1 MKHHLF
7 RLAIAV
13 LLLASSTAAL
23 ADGAA
28 PSQLRCEYLENPQG
42 IDITAP
48 RLSWKLEASPEARGL
63 RQTAYRVLVAST
75 PELLAKDEGDLWD
88 SGKVA
93 SDQSVQVPYAGK
105 SPGSH
110 QICHWKV
117 KVWTSDLEGKVT
129 ESAWSMPQNWS
140 MGLLKPEDWNAKWIS
155 MTPSRWEPDPSTAP
169 ELDLEG
175 ANWIRYEGGEA
186 NKDTN
191 AAAAAGAASPKPPV
205 HIPENYFRKTVSIPG
220 SLRTASITL
229 TADQEFS
236 LRLNGELL
244 GKSPLMPDA
253 WRKPLSVDL
262 KEKLRQGDNLLEIV
276 AMRKPTDVSMMA
288 AIKIVPDQGAPIDI
302 VTDASWQAAQKGD
315 APPEAWRT
323 AKIIAPYGAAPWGKF
338 AGPGKPKP
346 GGDLTSRNSPML
358 RKTFVLTKPVK
369 EAQASIC
376 GLGYYE
382 MFLNGAKV
390 GDHVLDPA
398 ITPYHGRALYVTYD
412 LSKELKQGTN
422 ALGVQLANGIYNQ
435 EFADAWNF
443 QGAPWRAFPQM
454 LLQLDVTYEDGT
466 RERIVSD
473 ASWKV
478 SDGPLYWDQLRMGV
492 MYDARREHPGWDTP
506 AFDDSAWQAAILRE
520 GPKGKLDPQM
530 SEPIKVMET
539 LGATNIVRQGDS
551 YLFDF
556 GKNISGWT
564 RLKVSGKAGTEIVMD
579 HGQQGIVIGKPL
591 QTDIYTLKGSGEEV
605 WEPGFAFHGFSKVTV
620 SGLPGEPTKEM
631 VEARVVR
638 TAFDERGEF
647 ECSNPL
653 LNRLVEISRRSYVGN
668 FVGIPTDCP
677 HREKCGWTADAY
689 LASEAGLTYYGSEAA
704 YTRWILDFEAAQAS
718 DGKLPCIIPD
728 GGPGADGMGWGMR
741 FLDGPAWESAYLIIP
756 WNIYE
761 YRGDRRILE
770 RHYENWKRWLAWYRD
785 ESKVIDKKSFVME
798 NSGGSKDS
806 RYKNPQ
812 NVNQG
817 NIITY
822 GIGDWP
828 PNGLTPFEITSTASY
843 YNAAMILSRTAGLL
857 GKTAEQKEYADLAAQ
872 TKEAFNRAFYDEATG
887 TYSKGSDTGM
897 SCALYFG
904 LVDDKNRQK
913 VADILAERLKKKDD
927 TLTVGCL
934 GSKYLLRA
942 LAETG
947 HADTAYRIVTKTTT
961 PGWGFLASSNRTTL
975 TEKLDGGGSDNHA
988 FLGDVASWIMTYL
1001 GGIRVDPAHPG
1012 FQRFLIK
1019 PEVVGDLTWVKA
1031 RHTSPYGGIVSDWK
1045 KEGDRFSLDLTVP
1058 PNSTAE
1064 VSLPTDHP
1072 DSVTE
1077 SGKPV
1082 AVAPGVRILRGE
1094 NGRELY
1100 EAGAGSYHFECRM
1113 NQQTPTPPTH

>member
-7 RLAIAV
+7 RRALAV
-13 LLLASSTAAL
+13 LLLASGATALA

-63 RQTAYRVLVAST
+63 RQTAYQVLVAST
-75 PELLAKDEGDLWD
+75 PELLAKDQGDLWD
-88 SGKVA
+88 SGKVTT
-93 SDQSVQVPYAGK
+93 DQSVQVPYAGK
-105 SPGSH
+105 PLGSRA
-110 QICHWKV
+110 ICHWKV
-117 KVWTSDLEGKVT
+117 KVWNSDLGDKVT
-129 ESAWSMPQNWS
+129 ESAWSVPQNWS
-140 MGLLKPEDWNAKWIS
+140 MGLLKPEDWTAKWIS
-155 MTPSRWEPDPSTAP
+155 MTPSRWEPDSSTAP

-175 ANWIRYEGGEA
+175 ANWIRYEGEEVKQDAKAG
-186 NKDTN
+186 N
-191 AAAAAGAASPKPPV
+191 AKPKSPMN
-205 HIPENYFRKTVSIPG
+205 IPENYFRKTVSIPG
-220 SLRTASITL
+220 SLKMASITL

-262 KEKLRQGDNLLEIV
+262 KGKLRQGDNLLEIV
-276 AMRKPTDVSMMA
+276 AMRKPTAASMIA
-288 AIKIVPDQGAPIDI
+288 TIRIVPDQGAPLDI
-302 VTDASWQAAQKGD
+302 VTDASWQAASRGD
-315 APPEAWRT
+315 APADAWRP
-323 AKIIAPYGAAPWGKF
+323 AKIIAPYGGAPWGKF
-338 AGPGKPKP
+338 TGPGKPKP
-346 GGDLTSRNSPML
+346 IQGLTSRNSPML
-358 RKTFVLTKPVK
+358 RKTFVISRAVK
-369 EAQASIC
+369 TAQASIC

-398 ITPYHGRALYVTYD
+398 LTPYHGRALYVTYD

-422 ALGVQLANGIYNQ
+422 AIGVQLANGIYNQ
-435 EFADAWNF
+435 EFQDAWNF
-443 QGAPWRAFPQM
+443 QKAPWRAFPQM
-454 LLQLDVTYEDGT
+454 LLQLDVVYEDGT

-473 ASWKV
+473 SSWKA
-478 SDGPLYWDQLRMGV
+478 SDGPVYWDQLRMGV

-506 AFDDSAWQAAILRE
+506 AFDDSAWQTAILRE
-520 GPKGKLDPQM
+520 GPKGKLEPQM

-539 LGATNIVRQGDS
+539 LSATNIVRQGDS
-551 YLFDF
+551 YVFDF
-556 GKNISGWT
+556 GKNIAGWT
-564 RLKVSGKAGTEIVMD
+564 RLTVSGKAGTEIVMD
-579 HGQQGIVIGKPL
+579 HGQHEVGSGKPF
-591 QTDIYTLKGSGEEV
+591 QTDVYTLKGSGEEV
-605 WEPGFAFHGFSKVTV
+605 WEPGFVFHGFGKVTV
-620 SGLPGEPTKEM
+620 SGLPGDPTKEM

-677 HREKCGWTADAY
+677 HREKNGWTADAH
-689 LASEAGLTYYGSEAA
+689 LASEAGLTFYGSEAA
-704 YTRWILDFEAAQAS
+704 YTRWMLDFEAEQAQY
-718 DGKLPCIIPD
+718 GKLPCIIPD
-728 GGPGADGMGWGMR
+728 GGIGPDGTGWGER

-756 WNIYE
+756 WYVYQ

-770 RHYENWKRWLAWYRD
+770 RHYENYKRWLAWYHD
-785 ESKVIDKKSFVME
+785 ESKVIDKKHHNASE
-798 NSGGSKDS
+798 ISGGSKDS
-806 RYKNPQ
+806 NYKNPQ

-817 NIITY
+817 NIIYY

-828 PNGLTPFEITSTASY
+828 PNGLTPFEITSTAHY
-843 YNAAMILSRTAGLL
+843 YNAAMIISQIAGLL
-857 GKTAEQKEYADLAAQ
+857 GKTAEEKEYADLAA
-872 TKEAFNRAFYDEATG
+872 TIKEAFNRAFYDEVTG
-887 TYSKGSDTGM
+887 TYSKGSATGM
-897 SCALYFG
+897 SGALYFG
-904 LVDDKNRQK
+904 LVDEKNRQK
-913 VADILAERLKKKDD
+913 VADIFAESLKKNDY
-927 TLTVGCL
+927 TVTVGCL

-947 HADTAYRIVTKTTT
+947 HLDTAYRIVTKTTA
-961 PGWGFLASSNRTTL
+961 PGWGFLAASNRTTL
-975 TEKLDGGGSDNHA
+975 SESMNGGGSDNHA

-1001 GGIRVDPAHPG
+1001 GGIRADPAHPG

-1031 RHTSPYGGIVSDWK
+1031 RHVSPYGRIVSDWK
-1045 KEGDRFSLDLTVP
+1045 KDGDRFSLDLTVP

-1072 DSVTE
+1072 DSVAE

-1082 AVAPGVRILRGE
+1082 SAAPGVKFLRTE
-1094 NGRELY
+1094 DKRAIY
-1100 EAGAGSYHFECRM
+1100 EVSSGTYHFIS
-1113 NQQTPTPPTH
+1113 TLPKSIK